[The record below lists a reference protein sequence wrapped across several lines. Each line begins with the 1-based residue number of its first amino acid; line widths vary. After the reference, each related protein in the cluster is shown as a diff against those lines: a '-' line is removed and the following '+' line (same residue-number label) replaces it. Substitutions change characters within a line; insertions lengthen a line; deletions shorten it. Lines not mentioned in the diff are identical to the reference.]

1 MNMAITSST
10 STSTLTT
17 LGSLDPYGLGSSGTS
32 NPVTAASNPAA
43 VAQAVEL
50 SSEASVIVTLGGGS
64 SANSG
69 LTYNAAGLFD
79 SIVNAGSSA
88 GTSTDLT
95 QNQATQSYYQGV
107 LGSIV
112 TPGATSGIYDGS
124 GVFAGEGL
132 SSQLSLLL
140 KSQPDLTGS
149 IVEDIVNQNVVG
161 GLISTMA

>member
-1 MNMAITSST
+1 MNMAITS

>member
-1 MNMAITSST
+1 MNMAITS

-17 LGSLDPYGLGSSGTS
+17 LGSLDPYGLGSNGTS

-112 TPGATSGIYDGS
+112 TPGDTSGIYDGS

>member
-1 MNMAITSST
+1 MNMVIDSS
-10 STSTLTT
+10 SLSSLGSPDPYS
-17 LGSLDPYGLGSSGTS
+17 LGSLPSTA
-32 NPVTAASNPAA
+32 NPVSAGSNPAA

-50 SSEASVIVTLGGGS
+50 SSEASVVVTLGGGS
-64 SANSG
+64 SGSSG
-69 LTYNAAGLFD
+69 QTYNAAGLFN

-88 GTSTDLT
+88 GTSSDLT

-112 TPGATSGIYDGS
+112 MPGSTSGVYDGS
-124 GVFAGEGL
+124 GIFAGQGL

-140 KSQPDLTGS
+140 KSEPDLTGS

-161 GLISTMA
+161 GLISTTA

>member
-10 STSTLTT
+10 LVT
-17 LGSLDPYGLGSSGTS
+17 LGSLDPYGLGSSGSSGTP

-64 SANSG
+64 SGNTP

-79 SIVNAGSSA
+79 SIVNAGSA
-88 GTSTDLT
+88 ADTTTELT

-107 LGSIV
+107 LGSIIV
-112 TPGATSGIYDGS
+112 PGSTSGIYDGS
-124 GVFAGEGL
+124 GMFAGQGL
-132 SSQLSLLL
+132 SSGLSLLL
-140 KSQPDLTGS
+140 KSQPDLTAS

-161 GLISTMA
+161 GLISTTA

>member
-1 MNMAITSST
+1 MAITS

-64 SANSG
+64 SSNSG

>member
-1 MNMAITSST
+1 MNMAITS

-112 TPGATSGIYDGS
+112 TPGTTSGIYDGS
-124 GVFAGEGL
+124 GVFAGEEL

>member
-1 MNMAITSST
+1 MAITS

-88 GTSTDLT
+88 GTAPDLT

>member
-1 MNMAITSST
+1 M
-10 STSTLTT
+10 
-17 LGSLDPYGLGSSGTS
+17 
-32 NPVTAASNPAA
+32 
-43 VAQAVEL
+43 
-50 SSEASVIVTLGGGS
+50 
-64 SANSG
+64 
-69 LTYNAAGLFD
+69 
-79 SIVNAGSSA
+79 
-88 GTSTDLT
+88 
-95 QNQATQSYYQGV
+95 

-161 GLISTMA
+161 GLISTLA

>member
-10 STSTLTT
+10 LVT
-17 LGSLDPYGLGSSGTS
+17 LGSLDPYGLGSSGSSGTP

-64 SANSG
+64 SGNTP

-79 SIVNAGSSA
+79 SIVNAGSA
-88 GTSTDLT
+88 ADTTTELT

-107 LGSIV
+107 LGSIIV
-112 TPGATSGIYDGS
+112 PGSTSGIYDGS
-124 GVFAGEGL
+124 GMFAGQGL
-132 SSQLSLLL
+132 SSGLSLLL
-140 KSQPDLTGS
+140 KSQPDLTAS

>member
-1 MNMAITSST
+1 MNMAITS

-95 QNQATQSYYQGV
+95 QNQASQSYYQGV

-124 GVFAGEGL
+124 GVFAGEEL

>member
-1 MNMAITSST
+1 MNMAITS

-95 QNQATQSYYQGV
+95 QNQASQSYYQGV

-112 TPGATSGIYDGS
+112 TPGGTSGIYDGS

>member
-1 MNMAITSST
+1 MAITS
-10 STSTLTT
+10 STLTT

-95 QNQATQSYYQGV
+95 QNQASQSYYQGV

-112 TPGATSGIYDGS
+112 TPGTTSGIYDGS

>member
-10 STSTLTT
+10 LVT
-17 LGSLDPYGLGSSGTS
+17 LGSLDPYGLGSSASSGTP

-50 SSEASVIVTLGGGS
+50 SSEASVIVTLGGS
-64 SANSG
+64 SSGNSG

-79 SIVNAGSSA
+79 AIVNAGSSA

-95 QNQATQSYYQGV
+95 QNQASQSYYQGV

-112 TPGATSGIYDGS
+112 MPDATSGIYDGS
-124 GVFAGEGL
+124 GMFAGQGL
-132 SSQLSLLL
+132 SSELSLLL

>member
-1 MNMAITSST
+1 MAIDTSSIP
-10 STSTLTT
+10 
-17 LGSLDPYGLGSSGTS
+17 LGNLDPYGLPGNS
-32 NPVTAASNPAA
+32 ASAGNSAVKAVNDPAA

-50 SSEASVIVTLGGGS
+50 AAQASVVVSLGGAS
-64 SANSG
+64 SGNGA

-79 SIVNAGSSA
+79 AIVGAGSSA

>member
-1 MNMAITSST
+1 MNMAITS

-88 GTSTDLT
+88 GTAPDLT